1 MPVRKN
7 KKSIKDIPKSFL
19 KLLKAANKVL
29 YFFLYIFKLMKMN
42 FLFFQYKEVL
52 SANKEAHVY
61 IEGLADGIDFH
72 TTIHRSTFEDLC

>member
-29 YFFLYIFKLMKMN
+29 YFENEFFI
-42 FLFFQYKEVL
+42 FQYKEVL

>member
-19 KLLKAANKVL
+19 KLLKAANK
-29 YFFLYIFKLMKMN
+29 
-42 FLFFQYKEVL
+42 YKEVL